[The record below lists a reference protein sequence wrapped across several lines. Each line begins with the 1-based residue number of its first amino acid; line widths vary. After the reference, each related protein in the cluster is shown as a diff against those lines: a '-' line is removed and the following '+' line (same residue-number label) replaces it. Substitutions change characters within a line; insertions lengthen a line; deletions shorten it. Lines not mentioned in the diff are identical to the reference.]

1 MVRIAVIPGDG
12 IGPEVTAEAI
22 KVLHTVAAC
31 AGKDVDTVH
40 FDYGAERYVRD
51 GVSLPSDALHQF
63 RTEFDALLLGALGD
77 PRVAAMTHAIDILFG
92 LPLGFD
98 LFRHVRPVKL

>member
-1 MVRIAVIPGDG
+1 MVRIEVMPGDG
-12 IGPEVTAEAI
+12 IGQEVTAEDV

-40 FDYGAERYVRD
+40 FDYGAERYLRD

-63 RTEFDALLLGALGD
+63 RTEFDAFLLGALGD
-77 PRVAAMTHAIDILFG
+77 TRVADMKHAFDILFG
-92 LPLGFD
+92 ILLG
-98 LFRHVRPVKL
+98 LELYAIRL